1 LERAAKT
8 TKTYRIGKYSME
20 SIQIK
25 TVDPISQELL
35 KSAYQRGLKLSWD
48 RFEKAQPQD
57 GFLRTGLSCPYGCL
71 QGPCRIDPF
80 GRGPE
85 RGLCGLDRDGM
96 VAALLLRL
104 ALNGAL
110 EAMPEERS
118 GSEPSWAPS
127 LKEAVSHAVK
137 ILGGDR
143 ISFGEIQKAVALLN
157 RPMES
162 TESMITQVLRL
173 ALLTIGW
180 LSKRPASRG
189 RKKSLSLRVGYGFL
203 AQKEVNIGISG
214 QPSPQFLEALL
225 GEVDKNLPGTG
236 QVLSLGEF
244 ISLKSSYLPC
254 VCTSGEA
261 ELVLSSGKI
270 NFLIAGPGTDP
281 SMIELCHTLNIPA
294 VSSMDPGSVRELV
307 QEDKGKRAAIQPSF
321 NLQSG
326 LMEEVEVVEDSSILE
341 EYFKKAAP
349 KKLAFLGGAD
359 HPYHSL
365 GWLPTEIGS
374 ALQGRGFA
382 VTAWGDCGLW
392 MVKKGL
398 SSPKNKRPVQIL
410 DGLRGPVPALKV
422 LAASGRLKDVKGICY
437 TGVKSCQDLAT
448 ALGVAG
454 LGFRVA
460 TAVPLPLWGS
470 EKVRNL
476 LQDKLA
482 AMGGS
487 LTHFDHPAQAE
498 EILDWFIK

>member
-1 LERAAKT
+1 
-8 TKTYRIGKYSME
+8 ME
-20 SIQIK
+20 SIQVK

-35 KSAYQRGLKLSWD
+35 KFAYQRGLKLNWD
-48 RFEKAQPQD
+48 RFERLQPQD

-80 GRGPE
+80 GRGPD

-104 ALNGAL
+104 ALSGAL
-110 EAMPEERS
+110 EAMPEDRPY
-118 GSEPSWAPS
+118 SEPSWAPS
-127 LKEAVSHAVK
+127 LKEALSRATENF
-137 ILGGDR
+137 GEER
-143 ISFGEIQKAVALLN
+143 ISSGEIQKAANLLN
-157 RPMES
+157 RPAES
-162 TESMITQVLRL
+162 AGGMITQALRL

-180 LSKRPASRG
+180 ISQGPASRG
-189 RKKSLSLRVGYGFL
+189 RKKSLPLKVGYGL
-203 AQKEVNIGISG
+203 LTQKEVNMGISG

-225 GEVDKNLPGTG
+225 GEIEKNHSATG

-244 ISLKSSYLPC
+244 ISLKGSYLPC

-294 VSSMDPGSVRELV
+294 AFSMDPKSVRDLV
-307 QEDKGKRAAIQPSF
+307 QKAKEKKATIQLSF
-321 NLQSG
+321 TPQPALV
-326 LMEEVEVVEDSSILE
+326 EEAEVSVGSSVLE
-341 EYFKKAAP
+341 EYFKKAPA

-359 HPYHSL
+359 HPYHAL
-365 GWLPTEIGS
+365 GWIPTEITPV
-374 ALQGRGFA
+374 LQGKGFA

-398 SSPKNKRPVQIL
+398 ASPENKRPVQIL
-410 DGLRGPVPALKV
+410 DGRQGPVLALKA
-422 LAASGRLKDVKGICY
+422 LAGSGRLNDVKGICY
-437 TGVKSCQDLAT
+437 TGIKSCQDLST
-448 ALGVAG
+448 ALGLAG
-454 LGFRVA
+454 LGLRVA
-460 TAVPLPLWGS
+460 MAVPLPLWGS
-470 EKVRNL
+470 GKVRNL
-476 LQDKLA
+476 LQEKLA

>member
-1 LERAAKT
+1 
-8 TKTYRIGKYSME
+8 ME
-20 SIQIK
+20 SIQVK
-25 TVDPISQELL
+25 TVDPISQDLL

-48 RFEKAQPQD
+48 RFERLQPQD
-57 GFLRTGLSCPYGCL
+57 GFLRVGLSCPYGCL

-104 ALNGAL
+104 ALSGAL
-110 EAMPEERS
+110 EAMPEDKPV
-118 GSEPSWAPS
+118 SEPSWASS
-127 LKEAVSHAVK
+127 LKAAFSHALK
-137 ILGGDR
+137 NLGGDR
-143 ISFGEIQKAVALLN
+143 ISSGEIQSAAALLN

-162 TESMITQVLRL
+162 AGKMITQALRL
-173 ALLTIGW
+173 ALLTLGW

-189 RKKSLSLRVGYGFL
+189 QRKALPLRVGYGLL
-203 AQKEVNIGISG
+203 AQKEVNIAICGR
-214 QPSPQFLEALL
+214 PSFEFLKALL
-225 GEVDKNLPGTG
+225 AEVKKNFSGSG

-244 ISLKSSYLPC
+244 ISLGGSYLPI
-254 VCTSGEA
+254 VCTSGES
-261 ELVLSSGKI
+261 ELALSLGKI
-270 NFLIAGPGTDP
+270 NSLIAGPGTDP
-281 SMIELCHTLNIPA
+281 SLIELCHTLNIPA
-294 VSSMDPGSVRELV
+294 ASSMDPKSIRDLLLKAKEQRSATIQLGLHPPSSLVEEAEVAVGSSV
-307 QEDKGKRAAIQPSF
+307 
-321 NLQSG
+321 
-326 LMEEVEVVEDSSILE
+326 LE
-341 EYFKKAAP
+341 AYFQKAPA
-349 KKLAFLGGAD
+349 KKLIFLGGAD
-359 HPYHSL
+359 QPYHAL
-365 GWLPTEIGS
+365 GWLATEI
-374 ALQGRGFA
+374 APVLQGKGFA

-398 SSPKNKRPVQIL
+398 ASPKKKRPLQVL
-410 DGLRGPVPALKV
+410 DGRQWPVPALKA
-422 LAASGRLKDVKGICY
+422 LAASGRLKEVKGIWY

-448 ALGVAG
+448 ALGLASLG
-454 LGFRVA
+454 LRVG